1 MRDVS
6 NWLLRG
12 PGGNGTLPMEIL
24 LSPNGSIYYMKY
36 AWQSDTPRTHL
47 EDVNEVIAAKIAQLL
62 QLETIEVEIAW
73 RDGKRGCLSLDYV
86 EQYDASE
93 DEAGA
98 VLLEMELG
106 ERYHALQ
113 QSSAEGQE
121 LIKASFNLLEKLSYI
136 DKIRSSFIAMNLFDI
151 LIGNQDRH
159 PYNWSMLFKRGK
171 SFFGPLY
178 DNGASLGFQL
188 PDKTLE
194 KMVNDTNELEKYYNN
209 MKVKAG
215 IFNSRKPPVKA
226 IDVLS
231 YCISYY
237 NDEVKE
243 FEQFLLHFSFE
254 RYDAFID
261 EFPLFTKTRK
271 QFLKLL
277 IRHRREKIL
286 SAIKEGI

>member
-1 MRDVS
+1 
-6 NWLLRG
+6 
-12 PGGNGTLPMEIL
+12 MEIL

-62 QLETIEVEIAW
+62 QLDTIQAEIAW

-98 VLLEMELG
+98 VLLETELG
-106 ERYHALQ
+106 EHYHALQ

-121 LIKASFNLLEKLSYI
+121 LVKLGFNLIEKFYYI
-136 DKIRSSFIAMNLFDI
+136 DEKSYSFITMNLFDI

-159 PYNWSMLFKRGK
+159 PYNWVILFKKGK

-188 PDKTLE
+188 PVRTLE
-194 KMVNDTNELEKYYNN
+194 KMVNDTNKLEKYYNN
-209 MKVKAG
+209 MKVKIG

-226 IDVLS
+226 KDVLS
-231 YCISYY
+231 YCILYY

-243 FEQFLLHFSFE
+243 FEQVLLHFPFE

-261 EFPLFTKTRK
+261 EFPLFTKTRQ

-286 SAIKEGI
+286 SAIKDGV

>member
-6 NWLLRG
+6 KWLLSG
-12 PGGNGTLPMEIL
+12 YGGGGTLPMETL
-24 LSPNGSIYYMKY
+24 LSPEGSRYYMKY
-36 AWQSDTPRTHL
+36 AYKSDKPRTHL

-62 QLETIEVEIAW
+62 QLDTIKAEIAW

-86 EQYDASE
+86 EQYDANE

-98 VLLEMELG
+98 VLLETELAAD
-106 ERYHALQ
+106 YHTLQ
-113 QSSAEGQE
+113 NSSLKGRE
-121 LIKASFNLLEKLSYI
+121 LVKTGFNLLEKFSYI

-159 PYNWSMLFKRGK
+159 PYNWTMLFKRGE

-194 KMVNDTNELEKYYNN
+194 KMINDTNELERYYHN
-209 MKVKAG
+209 MQVKAG
-215 IFNSRKPPVKA
+215 IFESSKPPVKA
-226 IDVLS
+226 SKVLA
-231 YCISYY
+231 YCLLYY
-237 NDEVKE
+237 KDEVTQ
-243 FEQFLLHFSFE
+243 FEKLLLHFSLKK
-254 RYDAFID
+254 YDAFIE
-261 EFPLFTKTRK
+261 EFPLFTDTRK
-271 QFLKLL
+271 EFLKLL
-277 IRHRREKIL
+277 IRHRRGKIL